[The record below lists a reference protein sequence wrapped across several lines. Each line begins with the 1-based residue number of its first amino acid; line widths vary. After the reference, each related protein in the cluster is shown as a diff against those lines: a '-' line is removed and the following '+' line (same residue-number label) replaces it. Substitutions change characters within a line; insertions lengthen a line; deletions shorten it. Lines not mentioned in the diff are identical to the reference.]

1 MTLDAIHIT
10 HARMAPSRQSGIESR
25 DDGLNP
31 GRIEIEPQQAPGPS
45 HRGGGGFESCS
56 SSPVRPPYGT
66 AECFLEALL
75 PPAIL
80 NGYLVRTGVTVS

>member
-1 MTLDAIHIT
+1 MPYSIHT
-10 HARMAPSRQSGIESR
+10 SAWPPVANLEFSSRE
-25 DDGLNP
+25 DGLNT

-45 HRGGGGFESCS
+45 HSGGGGFESCS
-56 SSPVRPPYGT
+56 SSPFRPPYGT

-80 NGYLVRTGVTVS
+80 DGYLVRTGVTVS

>member
-1 MTLDAIHIT
+1 MYT

-31 GRIEIEPQQAPGPS
+31 GRIEIEPHQAPGPS

-56 SSPVRPPYGT
+56 SSPFRPPYGT